1 MTRGARRGLITRTI
15 DGLARNPTAAGG
27 GIVMLVMA
35 AAIITNAVSM
45 QSGSHPSPLFS
56 DPRPVRDD
64 RYPFA
69 VDPATT
75 ESIRPSAAI
84 AEQDRAIVAAV
95 QAELRARGF
104 YDGAVDGLSGPVT
117 SAAIMRFEAAAGLP
131 ETGEADDT
139 VLAALREMSRVAAA
153 PAEPEPV
160 VAGPQASG
168 MPIPR
173 AKPRAAAEPVDPIG
187 ALVASATPA
196 PSDMPAPPPVPAQI
210 AAAPTR
216 VEPVALPAPAPA
228 PVEPPVTVAEGNSGA
243 APIRSVKVQPIRIS
257 AFEDSAE
264 PAAAPTVTATADPR
278 LARIQAALG
287 DLGFGPVA
295 ADGVMNEATRAAI
308 ADFESYRGLPRTG
321 SVNERVL
328 AELVAIGGLS
338 LNQ

>member
-1 MTRGARRGLITRTI
+1 MIA
-15 DGLARNPTAAGG
+15 
-27 GIVMLVMA
+27 MA

-45 QSGSHPSPLFS
+45 QTGSHPSPLFS

-64 RYPFA
+64 RFPLA

-131 ETGEADDT
+131 ETGEPDDT
-139 VLAALREMSRVAAA
+139 LLAALRGTSRVAAA
-153 PAEPEPV
+153 PPALQPVADEV
-160 VAGPQASG
+160 VAPQASG
-168 MPIPR
+168 APIPR
-173 AKPRAAAEPVDPIG
+173 AKPRAAAEPVDPIA
-187 ALVASATPA
+187 ALVAAATPA
-196 PSDMPAPPPVPAQI
+196 PSEAPAPPPAPVASAPA
-210 AAAPTR
+210 R
-216 VEPVALPAPAPA
+216 VEPVAPPAPAPA
-228 PVEPPVTVAEGNSGA
+228 PVQVPAAVAESGAA

-257 AFEDSAE
+257 AFEEGGE
-264 PAAAPTVTATADPR
+264 PAATAPTVTATADPR